1 MVAKFI
7 AVVNQKGGVG
17 KTTSAVNIAAIA
29 ARLLGAGRV
38 LLLDADPQSNSTVAL
53 LSPDAA
59 FGDRSESFP
68 TLLDVLEGR
77 CELNEAVHPVTLAAV
92 GDFGAGELDVI
103 PARLELA
110 ALEAQLNSAQN
121 LFTLRRKANTI
132 RDRYDLV
139 IIDTPPNI
147 GGYMMNILMVATHIV
162 IPVTPGIYEIIGLNS
177 LLDTI
182 EPVIDELNPNL
193 QIVGILPTRVKRT
206 RFAKDGVTALR
217 KRFGEELILPII
229 GDRVV
234 IERAHMHGQDVF
246 SYEPDS
252 DGAQM
257 YLEATRK
264 LLTQIGLVE
273 NSA

>member
-1 MVAKFI
+1 MPAKFI

-29 ARLLGAGRV
+29 ARLLGSRRV

-59 FGDRSESFP
+59 FGSRSDTFL

-77 CELNEAVHPVTLAAV
+77 CELNEAAHPVQLQATSDFAA
-92 GDFGAGELDVI
+92 GQFDVI

-121 LFTLRRKANTI
+121 LFTLRRKARTI
-132 RDRYDLV
+132 RDQYDLV

-206 RFAKDGVTALR
+206 RFAKDGVSALR
-217 KRFGEELILPII
+217 KRFGEEMMLPVI

-234 IERAHMHGQDVF
+234 IERAHMQGKDVY
-246 SYEPDS
+246 SYEPQS

-257 YLEATRK
+257 YLATTQK
-264 LLTQIGLVE
+264 LLERIGLLE
-273 NSA
+273 TST

>member
-1 MVAKFI
+1 MATKFI

-29 ARLLGAGRV
+29 ARLLGSERV

-53 LSPDAA
+53 LSADAA
-59 FGDRSESFP
+59 FGNRSDTFL

-77 CELNEAVHPVTLAAV
+77 CELDQAVHSVNLAA
-92 GDFGAGELDVI
+92 AGEFDEGNLAII

-110 ALEAQLNSAQN
+110 ALEVQLNSAQN
-121 LFTLRRKANTI
+121 LFTLRRKCRTI
-132 RDRYDLV
+132 RDKYELV

-193 QIVGILPTRVKRT
+193 QIAGILPTRVKRT
-206 RFAKDGVTALR
+206 RFATDGVNALR
-217 KRFGEELILPII
+217 KRFGEEMVLPII

-234 IERAHMHGQDVF
+234 IERAHMQAQDVY
-246 SYEPDS
+246 SYQAES

-257 YLEATRK
+257 YLTATQT
-264 LLTQIGLVE
+264 LLERIGLME
-273 NSA
+273 D

>member
-1 MVAKFI
+1 MTTKFI

-17 KTTSAVNIAAIA
+17 KTTSAVNIAAVA
-29 ARLLGAGRV
+29 ARLVGAGRV

-59 FGDRSESFP
+59 FGDRSDDFL

-77 CELNEAVHPVTLAAV
+77 CEMGEATHSVALPEIGTYPASR
-92 GDFGAGELDVI
+92 LDVV

-110 ALEAQLNSAQN
+110 ALETQLNSAQN
-121 LFTLRRKANTI
+121 LFTLRRKAKSL
-132 RDRYDLV
+132 RDHYDLV

-147 GGYMMNILMVATHIV
+147 GGYMMNILMVATHLV

-182 EPVIDELNPNL
+182 EPVIEELNPNL
-193 QIVGILPTRVKRT
+193 QIAGILPTRVKRT
-206 RFAKDGVTALR
+206 RFAQDGVKALS
-217 KRFGEELILPII
+217 KRFGEALMLPVI
-229 GDRVV
+229 GDRVA
-234 IERAHMHGQDVF
+234 IERAQMHGKDVY
-246 SYEPDS
+246 SYEPNS

-257 YLEATRK
+257 YLAATRT
-264 LLTQIGLVE
+264 LLQRIGITE
-273 NSA
+273 KTP